1 MRDSEVNQ
9 LAGSTLFR
17 SVPRETSPLLE
28 WFARARECTKRRQI
42 LSLPQIPL
50 IFMAAEV
57 KFKSILSLIPDN
69 PGVYQFIDS
78 YGVVIYVGKAK
89 NLKKRVTSYFSKNQS
104 GKTIA
109 LLRKTSDIRHIVVD
123 NESDA
128 LLLENNLI
136 KKHQPRYNILLKDDK
151 TFPWI
156 CVKNEPFPRVFSTR
170 NPVRDGS
177 VYFGPYTSGL
187 MVKTLVSFIRQLYKL
202 RTCSHNL
209 TKQNIDAGKFKVCLE
224 YHLGNCKAP
233 CVGKQQESDYQ
244 ENMDQI
250 KDILKGNISTVLDHL
265 KMTMA
270 KYSGELRFEEAQSI
284 KEKIE
289 ILSRFKSKST
299 IVSNT
304 IRNVDVFAITQ
315 ESDNAYVNYLKVN
328 EGAVIQALTIELKIR
343 AEEEKESILGF
354 AITEIRQRL
363 QSDSPEIILPFEPD
377 ILLDKVK
384 YTVPKAGEKLK
395 LLELAERNAI
405 YYKLEQKKKRME
417 HSPQARTGKNLEKL
431 KNDLHMSEL
440 PAHIECFDNS
450 NIMGTNPVA
459 ACVVFKNARPS
470 KVDYRHFNIKTVS
483 GADDFS
489 SMEEIV
495 YRRYRRIIEENQK
508 LPQLVIIDGG
518 KGQLSSAMKSIDKLG
533 LREKITVIGIAK
545 KLEEIYFP
553 GDSVP
558 IYLDKNSISLKI
570 IQQLRNEAHRF
581 GINFHRDKRSSQM
594 IKSDLD
600 QIKGIGPK
608 TKEILLKHFESA
620 ETIKNASVEEL
631 ENLVGSSKSKVLL
644 DYFRK

>member
-1 MRDSEVNQ
+1 
-9 LAGSTLFR
+9 
-17 SVPRETSPLLE
+17 
-28 WFARARECTKRRQI
+28 
-42 LSLPQIPL
+42 
-50 IFMAAEV
+50 MAIEA

-78 YGVVIYVGKAK
+78 AGVVIYVGKAK

-123 NESDA
+123 YESDA

-156 CVKNEPFPRVFSTR
+156 CIKNEPFPRVFSTR

-187 MVKTLVSFIRQLYKL
+187 MVKTLVSFIRHLYKL
-202 RTCSHNL
+202 RTCSLNL
-209 TKQNIDAGKFKVCLE
+209 TRSNIEAGKFKVCLE

-233 CVGKQQESDYQ
+233 CVGKQQEADYQ

-250 KDILKGNISTVLDHL
+250 RDILKGNISTVIDHL
-265 KMTMA
+265 KKTMN
-270 KYSGELRFEEAQSI
+270 KYSEELRFEEAQSV
-284 KEKIE
+284 KEKID
-289 ILSRFKSKST
+289 ILSGFRSKST
-299 IVSNT
+299 VVSNT

-315 ESDNAYVNYLKVN
+315 ESDNAYVNYLKVI
-328 EGAVIQALTIELKIR
+328 EGAVIQALTVELKIR
-343 AEEEKESILGF
+343 ADEEKESILGF

-363 QSDSPEIILPFEPD
+363 SSDSPEIIVPFEPD
-377 ILLDKVK
+377 ILLGKVK

-417 HSPQARTGKNLEKL
+417 HSPQVRTGKNLEKL
-431 KNDLHMSEL
+431 KNDLHMPYL
-440 PAHIECFDNS
+440 PVHIECFDNS

-459 ACVVFKNARPS
+459 ACVVFRNAKPS
-470 KVDYRHFNIKTVS
+470 KTDYRHFNIKTVT
-483 GADDFS
+483 GPDDFS

-495 YRRYRRIIEENQK
+495 YRRYRRMMEENQK

-570 IQQLRNEAHRF
+570 IQHLRNEAHRF
-581 GINFHRDKRSSQM
+581 GINFHRDKRSSEM

-608 TKEILLKHFESA
+608 TKEILLKHFESVDK
-620 ETIKNASVEEL
+620 IKNASPEEL
-631 ENLVGSSKSKVLL
+631 ENLVGSAKSSILTE
-644 DYFRK
+644 YFTK

>member
-1 MRDSEVNQ
+1 
-9 LAGSTLFR
+9 
-17 SVPRETSPLLE
+17 
-28 WFARARECTKRRQI
+28 
-42 LSLPQIPL
+42 
-50 IFMAAEV
+50 MAAEA

-78 YGVVIYVGKAK
+78 YGVIIYVGKAK

-187 MVKTLVSFIRQLYKL
+187 MVKTLVSFIRQLFKL
-202 RTCSHNL
+202 RTCSHSL
-209 TKQNIDAGKFKVCLE
+209 TKPNIDAGKFKVCLE

-233 CVGKQQESDYQ
+233 CVGKQQEKDYQ
-244 ENMDQI
+244 ENIDQI
-250 KDILKGNISTVLDHL
+250 RDILKGNISTVIDHL
-265 KMTMA
+265 RETMA
-270 KYSGELRFEEAQSI
+270 KYSGELRFEEAQLI

-289 ILSRFKSKST
+289 MLSGFRSKST
-299 IVSNT
+299 VVSNT
-304 IRNVDVFAITQ
+304 IRNVDVFGFAQ
-315 ESDNAYVNYLKVN
+315 ESDNVYVNYLKVS
-328 EGAVIQALTIELKIR
+328 EGAVIQAFTLGLKIR
-343 AEEEKESILGF
+343 ADEEKDSILGF

-363 QSDSPEIILPFEPD
+363 ESDSPEIILPFEPD

-431 KNDLHMSEL
+431 KNDLHMPEL
-440 PAHIECFDNS
+440 PVHIECFDNS

-470 KVDYRHFNIKTVS
+470 KADYRHFNIKTVS
-483 GADDFS
+483 GPDDFT
-489 SMEEIV
+489 SMEEVV
-495 YRRYRRIIEENQK
+495 YRRYSRMTDENQK

-518 KGQLSSAMKSIDKLG
+518 KGQLSSAMKSIDRLG

-570 IQQLRNEAHRF
+570 IQHLRNEAHRF

-600 QIKGIGPK
+600 RIKGIGPR
-608 TKEILLKHFESA
+608 TKEILLRHFESA
-620 ETIKNASVEEL
+620 EKIKNASIEEL
-631 ENLVGSSKSKVLL
+631 EKLVGSSKSKIML